1 MSATLAFVV
10 DRLKRHVV
18 GESFVR
24 RNPFYYERSRRLL
37 DRLESQDLEGRL
49 AWTREQLARTLA
61 AAKRTDYGGIV
72 RGGDEV
78 TSWPLLDKELLRNR
92 LRAFITGNEWFSA
105 PANTGGTAGV
115 PLKLVRS
122 LDGIVFEQ
130 ACIDR
135 LVVQLGLH
143 PRTVRTA
150 VLRGDNLQDPRT
162 LIAPD
167 GVSANGGR
175 SRIFCARAVSP
186 KNIARIADSLESFAP
201 QLLCAYPSALEAL
214 CKLLQENGRTLKVPA
229 VLTSSEVLKPEAW
242 ALVQEV
248 LGARIADYYGQSE
261 RVAFAFAF
269 APREYRFLAGYS
281 HVEFV
286 PYDSKLLPAGGRDK
300 LYEVVGTT
308 FWNSMMPLVRYR
320 TGDLIRLPA
329 AWGIR
334 ELQELAL
341 GLRSFRG
348 FLGREQEVIAC
359 PTGIRLTGL
368 ESIPHDVEHVL
379 RIQVVQETLDSA
391 RIRVVPAPGF
401 CADDAARLLENAR
414 AKVPPDMRL
423 EVEVAQY
430 LERTPRGKTPLIVHR
445 PPVHEAL
452 RRAGVEPMLTH

>member
-37 DRLESQDLEGRL
+37 DRLEGQDLEGRL
-49 AWTREQLARTLA
+49 AWSREQLARTLA

-92 LRAFITGNEWFSA
+92 LRVFTTGNEWFSA
-105 PANTGGTAGV
+105 PAITGGTAGV

-150 VLRGDNLQDPRT
+150 VLRGDNLQDPRALLT
-162 LIAPD
+162 PD
-167 GVSANGGR
+167 GISANGGR
-175 SRIFCARAVSP
+175 SRIFCARAVSA
-186 KNIARIADSLESFAP
+186 KNCDRIADSLERFAP
-201 QLLCAYPSALEAL
+201 QLVVAYPSALETL
-214 CKLLQENGRTLKVPA
+214 CRLLQERGRTLKVQG

-242 ALVQEV
+242 TLVQDV
-248 LGARIADYYGQSE
+248 LGCRIVDYYGQSE
-261 RVAFAFAF
+261 RVAFAYAF
-269 APREYRFLAGYS
+269 TPREYRFLPGYA

-286 PYDSKLLPAGGRDK
+286 RYDSKLLPAGGRER
-300 LYEVVGTT
+300 LYEIVGTT
-308 FWNSMMPLVRYR
+308 FWNNLMPLVRYR

-329 AWGIR
+329 DWGIG

-348 FLGREQEVIAC
+348 ILGREQEVIAC
-359 PTGIRLTGL
+359 PSGIRLTGL
-368 ESIPHDVEHVL
+368 ESIPHDIEHIL
-379 RIQVVQETLDSA
+379 RIQVVQETLHSA

-401 CADDAARLLENAR
+401 CARDIERLLENAR
-414 AKVPPDMRL
+414 AKVPPEMHV
-423 EVEVAQY
+423 EVEVAEY

-452 RRAGVEPMLTH
+452 RCAGVEPMLTH

>member
-1 MSATLAFVV
+1 MSATFALV

-24 RNPFYYERSRRLL
+24 RNPFYYERSRRVL
-37 DRLESQDLEGRL
+37 DRLETLDLEGRL
-49 AWTREQLARTLA
+49 AWQREQLARTLT

-72 RGGDEV
+72 RGGDEI

-92 LRAFITGNEWFSA
+92 LRAFTTGNEWFAA
-105 PANTGGTAGV
+105 PAVTGGTSGV
-115 PLKLVRS
+115 PLKLTRS

-135 LVVQLGLH
+135 LVMRLGQH
-143 PRTVRTA
+143 PRTTRTA

-162 LIAPD
+162 LISPD

-175 SRIFCARAVSP
+175 SRILCARAVSP
-186 KNIARIADSLESFAP
+186 KNIERIVASLRDFSP
-201 QLLCAYPSALEAL
+201 QLLCAYPSALETL
-214 CKLLQENGRTLKVPA
+214 CRLLQERGLEFKVPA
-229 VLTSSEVLKPEAW
+229 VLTSSEVLKPDAW
-242 ALVQEV
+242 TLAQEV
-248 LGARIADYYGQSE
+248 LGCRIADYYGQAE
-261 RVAFAFAF
+261 RVAFAYAF

-286 PYDSKLLPAGGRDK
+286 RYDSKLLPAGGQER
-300 LYEVVGTT
+300 LYEIVGTT
-308 FWNSMMPLVRYR
+308 FWNNLMPLVRYR

-329 AWGIR
+329 DWGPR
-334 ELQELAL
+334 ELQELSL

-348 FLGREQEVIAC
+348 ILGREQEVLAC

-368 ESIPHDVEHVL
+368 ESIPNDVEHVL
-379 RIQVVQETLDSA
+379 RIQVVQESLDSA
-391 RIRVVPAPGF
+391 RIRVVPAAGF
-401 CADDAARLLENAR
+401 CELDAARLLENAR
-414 AKVPPDMRL
+414 SKVPPEMRL
-423 EVEVAQY
+423 EIEDAQN

>member
-1 MSATLAFVV
+1 MSATLAFV

-37 DRLESQDLEGRL
+37 DRLDGMDFEGRR

-61 AAKRTDYGGIV
+61 IARRTDYGCIV
-72 RGGDEV
+72 RGGEDIQ
-78 TSWPLLDKELLRNR
+78 SWPLLDKELLRNR
-92 LRAFITGNEWFSA
+92 LRVFTTGVVEWFSA

-135 LVVQLGLH
+135 LVLRLGLH
-143 PRTVRTA
+143 PRNVRTA

-162 LIAPD
+162 LLFPD

-175 SRIFCARAVSP
+175 SRIFCAHAVSP
-186 KNIARIADSLESFAP
+186 KNIHRIADSLEKFAP
-201 QLLCAYPSALEAL
+201 QLLCAYPSALETL
-214 CKLLQENGRTLKVPA
+214 CKLLQESGRSLKVEA

-242 ALVQEV
+242 TLAQEV
-248 LGARIADYYGQSE
+248 LGCRISDYYGQAE
-261 RVAFAFAF
+261 RVAFAYAF
-269 APREYRFLAGYS
+269 EPREYRFLPGYS
-281 HVEFV
+281 HVEFLRH
-286 PYDSKLLPAGGRDK
+286 DSKLLPETGQDR
-300 LYEVVGTT
+300 LYEVIGTCL
-308 FWNSMMPLVRYR
+308 WNSSMPLVRYR

-329 AWGIR
+329 SWGMH
-334 ELQELAL
+334 ELEELAL
-341 GLRSFRG
+341 GVRSFQAI
-348 FLGREQEVIAC
+348 LGREQEVLAC
-359 PTGIRLTGL
+359 PTGVRLTGL
-368 ESIPHDVEHVL
+368 ESIPHNVEHVL

-401 CADDAARLLENAR
+401 CEDDAARLLENAR
-414 AKVPPDMRL
+414 AKVPGDVRL
-423 EVEVAQY
+423 TVEIAQW

-452 RRAGVEPMLTH
+452 RRAGVEPMMTH

>member
-1 MSATLAFVV
+1 MSATLAFV

-37 DRLESQDLEGRL
+37 DRLECMDLEGRR
-49 AWTREQLARTLA
+49 AWSREQLARTLTA
-61 AAKRTDYGGIV
+61 ARRTDYGGIV
-72 RGGDEV
+72 RGGDEI

-92 LRAFITGNEWFSA
+92 QRAFITGNDWFSA
-105 PANTGGTAGV
+105 PAITGGTSGV
-115 PLKLVRS
+115 PLKLTRS

-186 KNIARIADSLESFAP
+186 KNIERIADSLERFAP
-201 QLLCAYPSALEAL
+201 QLLCAYPSALETL
-214 CKLLQENGRTLKVPA
+214 CRLLQERGRTLKVKG

-242 ALVQEV
+242 TLVQEV
-248 LGARIADYYGQSE
+248 LGCRIADYYGQSE

-269 APREYRFLAGYS
+269 EPREYRFMPGYA

-286 PYDSKLLPAGGRDK
+286 RHDSKLLPAGGREH
-300 LYEVVGTT
+300 LYEIVGTT
-308 FWNSMMPLVRYR
+308 FWNNLMPLVRYR

-329 AWGIR
+329 DWGMR

-348 FLGREQEVIAC
+348 ILGREQEVLAC

-379 RIQVVQETLDSA
+379 RIQVVQESMGSA
-391 RIRVVPAPGF
+391 RIRVIPAAGF
-401 CADDAARLLENAR
+401 CARDAERLLANAR
-414 AKVPPDMRL
+414 AKVPPEMHV

-430 LERTPRGKTPLIVHR
+430 LERTARGKTPLIVHR

>member
-1 MSATLAFVV
+1 MSATLAFV

-37 DRLESQDLEGRL
+37 DRLESLDLEGRL
-49 AWTREQLARTLA
+49 EWSREQLARTLA
-61 AAKRTDYGGIV
+61 AAQRTDYGGIV
-72 RGGDEV
+72 RGGDDI

-92 LRAFITGNEWFSA
+92 QRAFITGNDWFAA
-105 PANTGGTAGV
+105 PAITGGTSGV
-115 PLKLVRS
+115 PLKLTRS

-135 LVVQLGLH
+135 LVTQLGLQ
-143 PRTVRTA
+143 PRSVPTA

-162 LIAPD
+162 LIQPD

-186 KNIARIADSLESFAP
+186 KNIDRIADSLERFAP
-201 QLLCAYPSALEAL
+201 QLLAAYPSALESL
-214 CKLLQENGRTLKVPA
+214 CRLLQERGRTLKVKG

-242 ALVQEV
+242 TLVQET
-248 LGARIADYYGQSE
+248 LGCRIADYYGQSE
-261 RVAFAFAF
+261 RVAFAYAF
-269 APREYRFLAGYS
+269 RPREYRFLPGYA

-286 PYDSKLLPAGGRDK
+286 RYDSKVLPAGGQER
-300 LYEVVGTT
+300 LYEIVGTT
-308 FWNSMMPLVRYR
+308 FWNNLMPLVRYR

-329 AWGIR
+329 DWGMR

-348 FLGREQEVIAC
+348 ILGREQEVLAC

-368 ESIPHDVEHVL
+368 ESIPYDVEHVL
-379 RIQVVQETLDSA
+379 RIQVVQESLRSA
-391 RIRVVPAPGF
+391 RIRVVPAAGF
-401 CADDAARLLENAR
+401 CAQDAERLLENAR
-414 AKVPPDMRL
+414 AKVPPEMQL

-452 RRAGVEPMLTH
+452 RRAGVEPLPTH